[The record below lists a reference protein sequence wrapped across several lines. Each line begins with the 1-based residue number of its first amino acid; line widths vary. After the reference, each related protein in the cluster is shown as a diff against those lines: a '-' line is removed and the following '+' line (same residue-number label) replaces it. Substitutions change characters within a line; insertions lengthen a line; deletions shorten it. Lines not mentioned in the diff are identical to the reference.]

1 MDQLPGGGV
10 SDFQDIA
17 RVSAELAVTVGIVEA
32 AVMQNDETPD
42 EVKENFGD
50 KVDAVVEYLNGEI
63 LEFQAFGEAYDDEA
77 S

>member
-17 RVSAELAVTVGIVEA
+17 RVSAELAVTVGIIEA
-32 AVMQNDETPD
+32 AIMQGEHTPD
-42 EVKENFGD
+42 EVKENFTD
-50 KVDAVVEYLNGEI
+50 KVDAVVEYLSGEI
-63 LEFQAFGEAYDDEA
+63 IEFQGFGEAYDDEA